1 MTYGKNGWVRDKH
14 LMGKKRNGVD
24 ASLSSFSACL
34 RSSSR
39 VLRSDVSASGD
50 VGASGDA
57 HFEREAAAAGAGE
70 ASASGD
76 ATAGGSVARPPLAA
90 RGRDVV
96 GWGAGAIS
104 AARSDETASGQV
116 AAVVAA
122 SLRVGARAAAVDW
135 ARLFFVRRPKAEVR
149 LRGIGSWEWCG
160 GKPKQRAF
168 SLMNLIK

>member
-1 MTYGKNGWVRDKH
+1 M
-14 LMGKKRNGVD
+14 
-24 ASLSSFSACL
+24 
-34 RSSSR
+34 
-39 VLRSDVSASGD
+39 
-50 VGASGDA
+50 
-57 HFEREAAAAGAGE
+57 
-70 ASASGD
+70 
-76 ATAGGSVARPPLAA
+76 
-90 RGRDVV
+90 V